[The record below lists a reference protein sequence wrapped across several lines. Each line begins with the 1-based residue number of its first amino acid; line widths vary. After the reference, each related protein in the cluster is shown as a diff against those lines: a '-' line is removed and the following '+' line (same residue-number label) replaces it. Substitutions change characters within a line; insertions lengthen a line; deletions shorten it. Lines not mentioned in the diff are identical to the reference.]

1 MENPNFYIGKTFGE
15 RYQIINIIGYGGMS
29 VVYGAYDM
37 KSGDPCALKMFD
49 DSSCETEEERKEA
62 KRRFLNEIAT
72 MSKLSHPNIVNIK
85 DVSKDGEPLYFVM
98 EYIEANNLKLRINDC
113 GALSPEEILDYAE
126 QILRALI
133 HTHKHGIVHC
143 DIKPH
148 NIMLLNNGQIKLTDF
163 GIARFV
169 NSKENVE
176 SDTAVG
182 TAYYISPEQAS
193 GKKIDQRSDIYS
205 LGVMMYE
212 MATGRLPFM
221 ASDTSTVSKMHIENK
236 PTRPGVFNQELP
248 TGLEQIILRAME
260 KTPFMRF
267 KDAEEMLRDVLSL
280 QNNMNTVFDY
290 NREDSEGA
298 IGFDKDD
305 PDIKERT
312 KGWVFALMGVAAAFI
327 LSLIVTVVA
336 LIVISSSKNTAKIPE
351 NHERGGVKWIEV
363 ADE

>member
-1 MENPNFYIGKTFGE
+1 MENPNAYVGKTFGG
-15 RYQIINIIGYGGMS
+15 RYQIVGIVGYGGMS

-37 KSGDPCALKMFD
+37 QSGETYALKMFD
-49 DSSCETEEERKEA
+49 DSSCEDDESKAEA

-72 MSKLSHPNIVNIK
+72 MSCLSHENIVNFK
-85 DVSKDGEPLYFVM
+85 DKSKDGEPLYFVM
-98 EYIEANNLKLRINDC
+98 EYIEANNLKLRINER
-113 GALSPEEILDYAE
+113 GALSPEEILDYAV
-126 QILRALI
+126 QILSALI
-133 HTHKHGIVHC
+133 HTHKNGIVHC

-148 NIMLLNNGQIKLTDF
+148 NIMLLNNGKIKLTDF
-163 GIARFV
+163 GIARFID
-169 NSKENVE
+169 SKENVE

-212 MATGRLPFM
+212 MATGRLPFV

-260 KTPFMRF
+260 KMPFMRF
-267 KDAEEMLRDVLSL
+267 KNAEEMLNDVLSL
-280 QNNMNTVFDY
+280 QNNMNTVFEY
-290 NREDSEGA
+290 NRANPSGELAD
-298 IGFDKDD
+298 DKDQA
-305 PDIKERT
+305 IKDKT
-312 KGWVFALMGVAAAFI
+312 KAWVFALMGVAAAFI

-336 LIVISSSKNTAKIPE
+336 LIVISSSKNTVKLAE
-351 NHERGGVKWIEV
+351 NYERGGTIWTEAV
-363 ADE
+363 DE